1 MNLKIGLSMKR
12 LFLVACMCL
21 CGLALMA
28 QERQVTGVVYNKED
42 NEPMVG
48 AEVSVD
54 GISLT
59 TVTDID
65 GRFILKNVP
74 ADARTVKISSIGM
87 VTMRARIP
95 QEEGAEV
102 KVLMEPVERKFS
114 PFVKAGVLL
123 SGGIVD
129 DYTESPDAGFGFTA
143 GVGASIYLTRYFSL
157 TPSLNIQ
164 QKSISIEGVDV
175 KPVYLQL
182 PILVESK
189 LWLKRHGYGNR
200 LLFNYGP
207 YIAYGIA
214 GKMSDDSD
222 EVKLFSKDG
231 EYAAPFKRFDAG
243 IHLGFGAQLKHFYAG
258 LNLEV
263 SFLNSWNDDFVG
275 DSDASLHFVTLD
287 LSVGYRF

>member
-1 MNLKIGLSMKR
+1 MKR

-95 QEEGAEV
+95 QEEGDEI
-102 KVLMEPVERKFS
+102 KVVMERVERKFS
-114 PFVKAGVLL
+114 PFVKAGVAITVVDCNM
-123 SGGIVD
+123 SGVSGK
-129 DYTESPDAGFGFTA
+129 AGVGFMA
-143 GVGASIYLTRYFSL
+143 GVGASIYLSRYFSL
-157 TPSLNIQ
+157 TPSLNIL
-164 QKSISIEGVDV
+164 QKNFKIDDVSV
-175 KPVYLQL
+175 KPVYLHL
-182 PILVESK
+182 PLLVENK
-189 LWLKRHGYGNR
+189 VWLKRRGYGNR
-200 LLFNYGP
+200 LVFNYGP
-207 YIAYGIA
+207 FVSYGIA
-214 GKMSDDSD
+214 GKA
-222 EVKLFSKDG
+222 EGTKLFSKDESG
-231 EYAAPFKRFDAG
+231 MRAFQPFDAG
-243 IHLGFGAQLKHFYAG
+243 LHLGFGAQLKHLYLG
-258 LNLEV
+258 LNVE
-263 SFLNSWNDDFVG
+263 
-275 DSDASLHFVTLD
+275 ASLINTLD
-287 LSVGYRF
+287 TDYWSDGDNLTTLTLDFSVGYRF

>member
-65 GRFILKNVP
+65 GRFILNDVP

-95 QEEGAEV
+95 QGGDEI
-102 KVLMEPVERKFS
+102 KVVMERVERKFS
-114 PFVKAGVLL
+114 PFVKAGVA
-123 SGGIVD
+123 ITVA
-129 DYTESPDAGFGFTA
+129 DADGSDAKAGVGFTA
-143 GVGASIYLTRYFSL
+143 GVGASIYLSRYFSL
-157 TPSLNIQ
+157 TPSLNIL
-164 QKSISIEGVDV
+164 QKSFKLNDQSY
-175 KPVYLQL
+175 KPVYLHL
-182 PILVESK
+182 PILVENK
-189 LWLKRHGYGNR
+189 LWLKRRGYGNR

-207 YIAYGIA
+207 YVSYGIA
-214 GKMSDDSD
+214 GKING
-222 EVKLFSKDG
+222 EKLFKG
-231 EYAAPFKRFDAG
+231 NRYFQPFDAG
-243 IHLGFGAQLKHFYAG
+243 LHVGFGAQLKHLYLG
-258 LNLEV
+258 LNAEI
-263 SFLNSWNDDFVG
+263 SFVDTFDDWE
-275 DSDASLHFVTLD
+275 DNESLSTLTLD
-287 LSVGYRF
+287 FSVGYRF

>member
-1 MNLKIGLSMKR
+1 MKR

-95 QEEGAEV
+95 QEEGDEI
-102 KVLMEPVERKFS
+102 KVVMERVERKFS
-114 PFVKAGVLL
+114 PFVKAGVAITVVDCNM
-123 SGGIVD
+123 SGVSGK
-129 DYTESPDAGFGFTA
+129 AGVGFMA
-143 GVGASIYLTRYFSL
+143 GVGASIYLSRYFSL
-157 TPSLNIQ
+157 TPSLNIL
-164 QKSISIEGVDV
+164 QKNFKIDDV
-175 KPVYLQL
+175 SAKPVYLHL
-182 PILVESK
+182 PLLVENK
-189 LWLKRHGYGNR
+189 VWLKRRGYGNR
-200 LLFNYGP
+200 LVFNYGP
-207 YIAYGIA
+207 FVSYGIA
-214 GKMSDDSD
+214 GKA
-222 EVKLFSKDG
+222 EGTKLFSKDESG
-231 EYAAPFKRFDAG
+231 MRAFQPFDAG
-243 IHLGFGAQLKHFYAG
+243 LHLGFGAQLKHLYLG
-258 LNLEV
+258 LNVE
-263 SFLNSWNDDFVG
+263 
-275 DSDASLHFVTLD
+275 ASLINTLD
-287 LSVGYRF
+287 TDYWSDGDNLTTLTLDFSVGYRF

>member
-1 MNLKIGLSMKR
+1 MKR

-95 QEEGAEV
+95 QEEGDEI
-102 KVLMEPVERKFS
+102 KVVMERVERKFS
-114 PFVKAGVLL
+114 PFVKAGVAITVVNCNM
-123 SGGIVD
+123 SGVSGK
-129 DYTESPDAGFGFTA
+129 AGVGFMA
-143 GVGASIYLTRYFSL
+143 GVGASIYLSRYFSL
-157 TPSLNIQ
+157 TPSLNIL
-164 QKSISIEGVDV
+164 QKNFKIDDVSV
-175 KPVYLQL
+175 KPVYLHL
-182 PILVESK
+182 PLLVENK
-189 LWLKRHGYGNR
+189 VWLKRRGYGNR
-200 LLFNYGP
+200 LVFNYGP
-207 YIAYGIA
+207 FVSYGIA
-214 GKMSDDSD
+214 GKA
-222 EVKLFSKDG
+222 EGTKLFSKDESG
-231 EYAAPFKRFDAG
+231 MRAFQPFDAG
-243 IHLGFGAQLKHFYAG
+243 LHLGFGAQLKHLYLG
-258 LNLEV
+258 LNVE
-263 SFLNSWNDDFVG
+263 
-275 DSDASLHFVTLD
+275 ASLINTLD
-287 LSVGYRF
+287 TDYWSDGDNLTTLTLDFSVGYRF

>member
-65 GRFILKNVP
+65 GRFILNDVP

-95 QEEGAEV
+95 QEEGDEI
-102 KVLMEPVERKFS
+102 KVVMERVERKFS
-114 PFVKAGVLL
+114 PFVKAGVAITVVNCNM
-123 SGGIVD
+123 SGVSGK
-129 DYTESPDAGFGFTA
+129 AGVGFMA
-143 GVGASIYLTRYFSL
+143 GVGASIYLSRYFSL
-157 TPSLNIQ
+157 TPSLNIL
-164 QKSISIEGVDV
+164 QKNFKIDDVSV
-175 KPVYLQL
+175 KPVYLHL
-182 PILVESK
+182 PLLVENK
-189 LWLKRHGYGNR
+189 VWLKRRGYGNR
-200 LLFNYGP
+200 LVFNYGP
-207 YIAYGIA
+207 FVSYGIA
-214 GKMSDDSD
+214 GKA
-222 EVKLFSKDG
+222 EGTKLFSKDESG
-231 EYAAPFKRFDAG
+231 MRAFQPFDAG
-243 IHLGFGAQLKHFYAG
+243 LHLGFGAQLKHLYLG
-258 LNLEV
+258 LNVE
-263 SFLNSWNDDFVG
+263 
-275 DSDASLHFVTLD
+275 ASLINTLD
-287 LSVGYRF
+287 TDYWSDGDNLTTLTLDFSVGYRF

>member
-1 MNLKIGLSMKR
+1 MSHPMNLKIGLSMKR

-65 GRFILKNVP
+65 GRFILNNVP

-95 QEEGAEV
+95 QEEGDEI
-102 KVLMEPVERKFS
+102 KVVMERVERKFS
-114 PFVKAGVLL
+114 PFVKAGVAITVVDCNM
-123 SGGIVD
+123 SGVSGK
-129 DYTESPDAGFGFTA
+129 AGVGFMA
-143 GVGASIYLTRYFSL
+143 GVGASIYLSRYFSL
-157 TPSLNIQ
+157 TPSLNIL
-164 QKSISIEGVDV
+164 QKSFKIEDLSF
-175 KPVYLQL
+175 KPVYLHL
-182 PILVESK
+182 PLLVENK
-189 LWLKRHGYGNR
+189 LWLKRRGYGNR

-207 YIAYGIA
+207 YVSYGIA
-214 GKMSDDSD
+214 GKT
-222 EVKLFSKDG
+222 EGIKLFSKDADG
-231 EYAAPFKRFDAG
+231 NRLFQPFDAG
-243 IHLGFGAQLKHFYAG
+243 LHVGFGA
-258 LNLEV
+258 
-263 SFLNSWNDDFVG
+263 
-275 DSDASLHFVTLD
+275 
-287 LSVGYRF
+287 

>member
-1 MNLKIGLSMKR
+1 MKK
-12 LFLVACMCL
+12 FLLMVCMCL
-21 CGLALMA
+21 CALATMA
-28 QERQVTGVVYNKED
+28 QERRVTGVVYSKED
-42 NEPMVG
+42 GQPMVG
-48 AEVSVD
+48 AEVTVD
-54 GISLT
+54 DTSLS

-65 GRFILKNVP
+65 GRFIFKNVP
-74 ADARTVKISSIGM
+74 ADARQVKVASIGM

-95 QEEGAEV
+95 QKEEDEIQV
-102 KVLMEPVERKFS
+102 VMESAERKFS

-129 DYTESPDAGFGFTA
+129 EDTEVQSGFGFTA

-164 QKSISIEGVDV
+164 QKSIKINDINY

-189 LWLKRHGYGNR
+189 IWLKRRGYGNR

-207 YIAYGIA
+207 YVAYGIA
-214 GKMSDDSD
+214 GETDGM
-222 EVKLFSKDG
+222 KLFSKDG
-231 EYAAPFKRFDAG
+231 GTPAPFKRFDAG

-258 LNLEV
+258 INLEA
-263 SFLNSWNDDFVG
+263 SFLNTWNKDYAGEDP
-275 DSDASLHFVTLD
+275 SLRFVTMD

>member
-65 GRFILKNVP
+65 GRFILNDVP

-95 QEEGAEV
+95 QEEGDEI
-102 KVLMEPVERKFS
+102 KVVMERVERKFS
-114 PFVKAGVLL
+114 PFVKAGVAITVVDCNM
-123 SGGIVD
+123 SGVSGK
-129 DYTESPDAGFGFTA
+129 AGVGFMA
-143 GVGASIYLTRYFSL
+143 GVGASIYLSRYFSL
-157 TPSLNIQ
+157 TPSLNIL
-164 QKSISIEGVDV
+164 QKNFKIDDVSV
-175 KPVYLQL
+175 KPVYLHL
-182 PILVESK
+182 PLLVENK
-189 LWLKRHGYGNR
+189 VWLKRRGYGNR
-200 LLFNYGP
+200 LVFNYGP
-207 YIAYGIA
+207 FVSYGIA
-214 GKMSDDSD
+214 GKA
-222 EVKLFSKDG
+222 EGTKLFSKDESG
-231 EYAAPFKRFDAG
+231 MRAFQPFDAG
-243 IHLGFGAQLKHFYAG
+243 LHLGFGAQLKHLYLG
-258 LNLEV
+258 LNVE
-263 SFLNSWNDDFVG
+263 
-275 DSDASLHFVTLD
+275 ASLINTLD
-287 LSVGYRF
+287 TDYWSDGDNLTTLTLDFSVGYRF

>member
-1 MNLKIGLSMKR
+1 MKR

-95 QEEGAEV
+95 QEEGDEI
-102 KVLMEPVERKFS
+102 KVVMERVERKFS
-114 PFVKAGVLL
+114 PFVKAGVAITVVDCNM
-123 SGGIVD
+123 SGVSGK
-129 DYTESPDAGFGFTA
+129 AGVGFMA
-143 GVGASIYLTRYFSL
+143 GVGASIYLSRYFSL
-157 TPSLNIQ
+157 TPSLNIL
-164 QKSISIEGVDV
+164 QKNFKIDDVSV
-175 KPVYLQL
+175 KPVYLHL
-182 PILVESK
+182 PLLVENK
-189 LWLKRHGYGNR
+189 VWLKRRGYGNR
-200 LLFNYGP
+200 LVFNYGP
-207 YIAYGIA
+207 FVSYGIA
-214 GKMSDDSD
+214 GKA
-222 EVKLFSKDG
+222 EGTKLFSKDESG
-231 EYAAPFKRFDAG
+231 MRAFQPFAAG
-243 IHLGFGAQLKHFYAG
+243 LHLGFGAQLKHLYLG
-258 LNLEV
+258 LNVE
-263 SFLNSWNDDFVG
+263 
-275 DSDASLHFVTLD
+275 ASLINTLD
-287 LSVGYRF
+287 TDYWSDGDNLTTLTLDFSVGYRF

>member
-95 QEEGAEV
+95 QEEGDEI
-102 KVLMEPVERKFS
+102 KVVMERVERKFS
-114 PFVKAGVLL
+114 PFVKAGVAITVVDCNM
-123 SGGIVD
+123 SGVSGK
-129 DYTESPDAGFGFTA
+129 AGVGFMA
-143 GVGASIYLTRYFSL
+143 GVGASIYLSRYFSL
-157 TPSLNIQ
+157 TPSLNIL
-164 QKSISIEGVDV
+164 QKNFKIDDVSV
-175 KPVYLQL
+175 KPVYLHL
-182 PILVESK
+182 PLLVENK
-189 LWLKRHGYGNR
+189 VWLKRRGYGNR
-200 LLFNYGP
+200 LVFNYGP
-207 YIAYGIA
+207 FVSYGIA
-214 GKMSDDSD
+214 GKA
-222 EVKLFSKDG
+222 EGTKLFSKDESG
-231 EYAAPFKRFDAG
+231 MRAFQPFDAG
-243 IHLGFGAQLKHFYAG
+243 LLLGFGAQLKHLYLG
-258 LNLEV
+258 LNVE
-263 SFLNSWNDDFVG
+263 
-275 DSDASLHFVTLD
+275 ASLINTLD
-287 LSVGYRF
+287 TDYWSDGDNLTTLTLDFSVGYRF

>member
-95 QEEGAEV
+95 QEEGDEI
-102 KVLMEPVERKFS
+102 KVVMERVERKFS
-114 PFVKAGVLL
+114 PFVKAGVAITVAGYSGSDL
-123 SGGIVD
+123 STGTGV
-129 DYTESPDAGFGFTA
+129 GFIA
-143 GVGASIYLTRYFSL
+143 GVGASIYLSRYFSL
-157 TPSLNIQ
+157 TPSLNIL
-164 QKSISIEGVDV
+164 QKSFKIEDLSF
-175 KPVYLQL
+175 KPVYLHL
-182 PILVESK
+182 PLLVENK
-189 LWLKRHGYGNR
+189 LWLKRRGYGNR

-207 YIAYGIA
+207 YVSYGIA
-214 GKMSDDSD
+214 GKT
-222 EVKLFSKDG
+222 EGIKLFSKDADG
-231 EYAAPFKRFDAG
+231 NRLFQPFDAG
-243 IHLGFGAQLKHFYAG
+243 LHVGFGAQLKHLYLG
-258 LNLEV
+258 LNAEI
-263 SFLNSWNDDFVG
+263 SFVDTFDDWE
-275 DSDASLHFVTLD
+275 DNESLSTLTLD
-287 LSVGYRF
+287 FSVGYRF

>member
-65 GRFILKNVP
+65 GRFILNDVP

-95 QEEGAEV
+95 QEEGDEI
-102 KVLMEPVERKFS
+102 KVVMERVERKFS
-114 PFVKAGVLL
+114 PFVKAGVAITVVDCNM
-123 SGGIVD
+123 SGVSGK
-129 DYTESPDAGFGFTA
+129 AGVGFMA
-143 GVGASIYLTRYFSL
+143 GVGASIYLSRYFSL
-157 TPSLNIQ
+157 TPSLNIL
-164 QKSISIEGVDV
+164 QKNFKIDDV
-175 KPVYLQL
+175 SAKPVYLHL
-182 PILVESK
+182 PLLVENK
-189 LWLKRHGYGNR
+189 VWLKRRGYGNR
-200 LLFNYGP
+200 LVFNYGP
-207 YIAYGIA
+207 FVSYGIA
-214 GKMSDDSD
+214 GKA
-222 EVKLFSKDG
+222 EGTKLFSKDESG
-231 EYAAPFKRFDAG
+231 MRAFQPFDAG
-243 IHLGFGAQLKHFYAG
+243 LHLGFGAQLKHLYLG
-258 LNLEV
+258 LNVE
-263 SFLNSWNDDFVG
+263 
-275 DSDASLHFVTLD
+275 ASLINTLD
-287 LSVGYRF
+287 TDYWSDGDNLTTLTLDFSVGYRF

>member
-65 GRFILKNVP
+65 GRFILNDVP

-95 QEEGAEV
+95 QEEGDEI
-102 KVLMEPVERKFS
+102 KVVMERVERKFS
-114 PFVKAGVLL
+114 PFVKAGVAIIVVDCNM
-123 SGGIVD
+123 SGVSGK
-129 DYTESPDAGFGFTA
+129 AGVGFMA
-143 GVGASIYLTRYFSL
+143 GVGASIYLSRYFSL
-157 TPSLNIQ
+157 TPSLNIL
-164 QKSISIEGVDV
+164 QKNFKIDDV
-175 KPVYLQL
+175 SAKPVYLHL
-182 PILVESK
+182 PLLVENK
-189 LWLKRHGYGNR
+189 VWLKRRGYGNR
-200 LLFNYGP
+200 LVFNYGP
-207 YIAYGIA
+207 FVSYGIA
-214 GKMSDDSD
+214 GKA
-222 EVKLFSKDG
+222 EGTKLFSKDESG
-231 EYAAPFKRFDAG
+231 MRAFQPFDAG
-243 IHLGFGAQLKHFYAG
+243 LHLGFGAQLKHLYLG
-258 LNLEV
+258 LNVE
-263 SFLNSWNDDFVG
+263 
-275 DSDASLHFVTLD
+275 ASLINTLD
-287 LSVGYRF
+287 TDYWSDGDNLTTLTLDFSVGYRF

>member
-65 GRFILKNVP
+65 GRFILNDVP

-95 QEEGAEV
+95 KNEEDEIRV
-102 KVLMEPVERKFS
+102 VMESAERKFS
-114 PFVKAGVLL
+114 PFIKAGVTIAVADMEGA
-123 SGGIVD
+123 SA
-129 DYTESPDAGFGFTA
+129 SAGVGYTA
-143 GVGASIYLTRYFSL
+143 GVGANIYLSRYFSL
-157 TPSLNIQ
+157 TPSLNIL
-164 QKSISIEGVDV
+164 QKSYKLEDLSF
-175 KPVYLQL
+175 KPIYLHL
-182 PILVESK
+182 PILVENK
-189 LWLKRHGYGNR
+189 VWLKRRGYGNR

-207 YIAYGIA
+207 YVSYGVG
-214 GKMSDDSD
+214 GKV
-222 EVKLFSKDG
+222 EGEKLFSEENG
-231 EYAAPFKRFDAG
+231 GRILNPFDAG
-243 IHLGFGAQLKHFYAG
+243 IHVGIGAQLKHLYLGF
-258 LNLEV
+258 NFEV
-263 SFLNSWNDDFVG
+263 SLLNNWDYDDLE
-275 DSDASLHFVTLD
+275 DLSTLTLD
-287 LSVGYRF
+287 FSVGYRF

>member
-54 GISLT
+54 GIISLT

-95 QEEGAEV
+95 QEEGDEI
-102 KVLMEPVERKFS
+102 KVVMERVERKFS
-114 PFVKAGVLL
+114 PFVKAGVAITVVNCNM
-123 SGGIVD
+123 SGVSGK
-129 DYTESPDAGFGFTA
+129 AGVGFMA
-143 GVGASIYLTRYFSL
+143 GVGASIYLSRYFSL
-157 TPSLNIQ
+157 TPSLNIL
-164 QKSISIEGVDV
+164 QKNFKIDDVSV
-175 KPVYLQL
+175 KPVYLHL
-182 PILVESK
+182 PLLVENK
-189 LWLKRHGYGNR
+189 VWLKRRGYGNR
-200 LLFNYGP
+200 LVFNYGP
-207 YIAYGIA
+207 FVSYGIA
-214 GKMSDDSD
+214 GKA
-222 EVKLFSKDG
+222 EGTKLFSKDESG
-231 EYAAPFKRFDAG
+231 MRAFQPFDAG
-243 IHLGFGAQLKHFYAG
+243 LHLGFGAQLKHLYLG
-258 LNLEV
+258 LNVE
-263 SFLNSWNDDFVG
+263 
-275 DSDASLHFVTLD
+275 ASLINTLD
-287 LSVGYRF
+287 TDYWSDGDNLTTLTLDFSVGYRF

>member
-95 QEEGAEV
+95 QEEGDEI
-102 KVLMEPVERKFS
+102 KVVMERVERKFS
-114 PFVKAGVLL
+114 PFVKAGVAITVVDCNM
-123 SGGIVD
+123 SGVSGK
-129 DYTESPDAGFGFTA
+129 AGVGFMA
-143 GVGASIYLTRYFSL
+143 GVGASIYLSRYFSL
-157 TPSLNIQ
+157 TPSLNIL
-164 QKSISIEGVDV
+164 QKNFKIDDVSV
-175 KPVYLQL
+175 KPVYLHL
-182 PILVESK
+182 PLLVENK
-189 LWLKRHGYGNR
+189 VWLKRRGYGNR
-200 LLFNYGP
+200 LVFNYGP
-207 YIAYGIA
+207 FVSYGIA
-214 GKMSDDSD
+214 GKA
-222 EVKLFSKDG
+222 EGTKLFSKDESG
-231 EYAAPFKRFDAG
+231 MRAFQPFDAG
-243 IHLGFGAQLKHFYAG
+243 LHLGFGAQLKHLYLG
-258 LNLEV
+258 LNVE
-263 SFLNSWNDDFVG
+263 
-275 DSDASLHFVTLD
+275 ASLINTLD
-287 LSVGYRF
+287 TDYWSDGDNLTTLTLDFSVGYRF

>member
-95 QEEGAEV
+95 QEEGDEI
-102 KVLMEPVERKFS
+102 KVVMERVERKFS
-114 PFVKAGVLL
+114 PFVKAGVAITVVNCNM
-123 SGGIVD
+123 SGVSGK
-129 DYTESPDAGFGFTA
+129 AGVGFMA
-143 GVGASIYLTRYFSL
+143 GVGASIYLSRYFSL
-157 TPSLNIQ
+157 TPSLNIL
-164 QKSISIEGVDV
+164 QKNFKIDDVSV
-175 KPVYLQL
+175 KPVYLHL
-182 PILVESK
+182 PLLVENK
-189 LWLKRHGYGNR
+189 VWLKRRGYGNR
-200 LLFNYGP
+200 LVFNYGP
-207 YIAYGIA
+207 FVSYGIA
-214 GKMSDDSD
+214 GKA
-222 EVKLFSKDG
+222 EGTKLFSKDESG
-231 EYAAPFKRFDAG
+231 MRAFQPFDAG
-243 IHLGFGAQLKHFYAG
+243 LHLGFGAQLKHLYLG
-258 LNLEV
+258 LNVE
-263 SFLNSWNDDFVG
+263 
-275 DSDASLHFVTLD
+275 ASLINTLD
-287 LSVGYRF
+287 TDYWSDGDNLTTLTLDFSVGYRF

>member
-95 QEEGAEV
+95 KNEEDEI
-102 KVLMEPVERKFS
+102 KVVMERVERKFS
-114 PFVKAGVLL
+114 PFVKAGVAITVVDCNM
-123 SGGIVD
+123 SGVSGK
-129 DYTESPDAGFGFTA
+129 AGVGFMA
-143 GVGASIYLTRYFSL
+143 GVGASIYLSRYFSL
-157 TPSLNIQ
+157 TPSLNIL
-164 QKSISIEGVDV
+164 QKNFKIDDVSV
-175 KPVYLQL
+175 KPVYLHL
-182 PILVESK
+182 PLLVENK
-189 LWLKRHGYGNR
+189 VWLKRRGYGNR
-200 LLFNYGP
+200 LVFNYGP
-207 YIAYGIA
+207 FVSYGIA
-214 GKMSDDSD
+214 GKA
-222 EVKLFSKDG
+222 EGTKLFSKDESG
-231 EYAAPFKRFDAG
+231 MRAFQPFDAG
-243 IHLGFGAQLKHFYAG
+243 LHLGFGAQLKHLYLG
-258 LNLEV
+258 LNVE
-263 SFLNSWNDDFVG
+263 
-275 DSDASLHFVTLD
+275 ASLINTLD
-287 LSVGYRF
+287 TDYWSDGDNLTTLTLDFSVGYRF